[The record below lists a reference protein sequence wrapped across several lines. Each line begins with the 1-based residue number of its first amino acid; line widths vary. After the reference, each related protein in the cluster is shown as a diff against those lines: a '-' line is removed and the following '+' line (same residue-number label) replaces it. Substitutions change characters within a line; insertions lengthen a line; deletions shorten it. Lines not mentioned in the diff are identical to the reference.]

1 MSTSIAAMTALWLM
15 AAVLTATGAW
25 PGPTTVPI
33 AIAAVTAAVMAT
45 ARAVGSRDTARRM
58 WACLAASQWSFA
70 AGDLWWAADG
80 LRGVETP
87 AVSIADGAYLLG
99 YPLLA
104 AGLLSLVLARGGRAG
119 LASAGDGLV
128 VGIVATLGVWHYL
141 VDELAAGSSTEWI
154 VAAAYPVADILLLA
168 CLTWVATATGTRNP
182 AVTLIAVNVALTVG
196 ADLRYA
202 TDIAQGGLGE
212 GPLLDAAYVL
222 AYLPL
227 ALAAAH
233 PSAGRVT
240 SPGAHAATSGGS
252 RVLLLGAGVVAAPF
266 VGVMATMEGHSTAF
280 LTVMAVMSAVIVTR
294 IAGIVNEAN
303 RDRAALADK
312 EALLAHRAVHDD
324 LTGLPNRRGLLDE
337 LAVRLGRAGDDP
349 VVLVVAELD
358 DFNLVNDGL
367 GHATGD
373 ELLRRVADR
382 LREVARE
389 GEIVAR
395 IGGDDFVLVTST
407 PEGSADALATARRVS
422 VALEAPFALS
432 SGEVYLGASLGV
444 VVADGPEDRSAQAV
458 LQDAGI
464 ALYRAR
470 ETGRGQC
477 QVFGGA
483 MRQWVAERRSLEN
496 DLRRAIDHDEI
507 TLAYQPQVDL
517 GTRAITG
524 VEALARWQH
533 PTRGH
538 VSPAQFVPLAEST
551 GLIVPLG
558 ERLLARA
565 CADARRWCDTFGA
578 VLTVSVNVSARQLA
592 QPDVVERMRDVITAA
607 GVPSGVMVLELT
619 ETALATDPARM
630 RQRMAA
636 LRELGLRIELDDFGT
651 GQSSLAAL
659 RTFPLDAVKIDRGF
673 MEGVGEDTRATHAV
687 AAVVA
692 LIHALGLGSVA
703 EGIETD
709 DQARS
714 LAALGCG
721 RGQGYLFGR
730 PAPAVV
736 IDALLAEGRQVPSLP
751 PAVPRAA

>member
-1 MSTSIAAMTALWLM
+1 MTGLWLL
-15 AAVLTATGAW
+15 AGVLAATGAW
-25 PGPTTVPI
+25 PGPTTTPI
-33 AIAAVTAAVMAT
+33 AIAAVTAAVAAT
-45 ARAVGSRDTARRM
+45 VRATTSRGISRRM
-58 WACLAASQWSFA
+58 WSLLAASQWSFA
-70 AGDLWWAADG
+70 AGDLWWAVDS
-80 LRGVETP
+80 LRGVGTA
-87 AVSIADGAYLLG
+87 AVSPADGAYLLG

-104 AGLLSLVLARGGRAG
+104 AGLLSLVLARGGRAA
-119 LASAGDGLV
+119 LPAAGDGLV
-128 VGIVATLGVWHYL
+128 VGVIATLGMWHYL
-141 VDELAAGSSTEWI
+141 VDELAAGSSAEWLI
-154 VAAAYPVADILLLA
+154 AAAYPVADVLLLA
-168 CLTWVATATGTRNP
+168 CLAWVAAATGTRNT
-182 AVTLIAVNVALTVG
+182 AVLFIAVNVGLTVG
-196 ADLRYA
+196 ADLMYA
-202 TDIAQGGLGE
+202 ADIARGGTGE
-212 GPLLDAAYVL
+212 GRLLDAAYVL

-227 ALAAAH
+227 ALAALH
-233 PSAGRVT
+233 PSAGNVT
-240 SPGAHAATSGGS
+240 WPRLVSTASAGGS
-252 RVLLLGAGVVAAPF
+252 RVLLLGAGVVAAPL
-266 VGVMATMEGHSTAF
+266 VGVMAALEGHSAAF
-280 LTVMAVMSAVIVTR
+280 LVVMALVCGVIVAR

-303 RDRAALADK
+303 RDRAALTEK
-312 EALLAHRAVHDD
+312 EELLAHRAMHDD
-324 LTGLPNRRGLLDE
+324 LTELPNRRALLED
-337 LAVRLGRAGDDP
+337 LAARLGRSRRDS
-349 VVLVVAELD
+349 VVVVVAELD
-358 DFNLVNDGL
+358 DFNLINDGL

-373 ELLRRVADR
+373 ELLRRVAER
-382 LREVARE
+382 LRDVAGD
-389 GEIVAR
+389 GELVAR
-395 IGGDDFVLVTST
+395 IGGDEFVLVTST
-407 PEGSADALATARRVS
+407 PDGSADALAAARRVA
-422 VALEAPFALS
+422 VALEAPFALT
-432 SGEVYLGASLGV
+432 SGEVYVGASLGV
-444 VVADGPEDRSAQAV
+444 VVADGDEERPAQEL

-470 ETGRGQC
+470 EGGRGQC

-483 MRQWVAERRSLEN
+483 MRQWVSERRSLEN

-517 GTRAITG
+517 GSRLITG

-565 CADARRWCDTFGA
+565 CADARRWSDTFGP

-592 QPDVVERMRDVITAA
+592 QPDVVERMRAVIGAA
-607 GVPSGVMVLELT
+607 GVPTGVMVLELT

-636 LRELGLRIELDDFGT
+636 LRDLGLRIELDDFGT

-703 EGIETD
+703 EGIETE
-709 DQARS
+709 DQARAMS
-714 LAALGCG
+714 ALGCG

-730 PAPAVV
+730 PSPAVV
-736 IDALLAEGRQVPSLP
+736 IDALLAEGGRLP
-751 PAVPRAA
+751 VLPAAAPRAA